1 MCARARWQPEV
12 THKVFIDGAAGTTG
26 LEIADRLKGR
36 SEFSLITLDDDRR
49 KDTAARR
56 EALNEADVAILCLP
70 DDAAREAV
78 ALIDPS
84 SGTRVIDASSAHRT
98 SDGWCYG
105 FPELVGRERVAEAR
119 RISNPGCY
127 PTGFLG
133 LVAPL
138 VREGLLPADWPYTI
152 NAVSGYSGG
161 GKALIERF
169 EAEAAPAF
177 RSYGYDLA
185 HKHLPEMKAH
195 AGLEHP
201 VLFAPSVVPA
211 YRGMIVEVPLHLG
224 AMENNPHA
232 DALRAALAEFYSGS
246 PVVTVRPKAPV
257 GELLLEV
264 NEEPNDGLELFVFG
278 NEGGWNAR
286 LVARLDNLG
295 KGASGAAVQN
305 LNLLCDLPET
315 AGLVLPSA

>member
-1 MCARARWQPEV
+1 MRCRTRWFQPMP
-12 THKVFIDGAAGTTG
+12 HKIFIDGAAGTTG
-26 LEIADRLKGR
+26 LEIAERLAPR

-49 KDTAARR
+49 KDAGARR

-78 ALIDPS
+78 ALIDPA

-98 SDGWCYG
+98 TEGWCYG
-105 FPELVGRERVAEAR
+105 FPELVGRERVADAR
-119 RISNPGCY
+119 RVSNPGCY

-138 VREGLLPADWPYTI
+138 VRAGIIPADWPYTV

-161 GKALIERF
+161 GKALIERY
-169 EAEAAPAF
+169 ESGHAPGF
-177 RSYGYDLA
+177 RAYGYDLE

-201 VLFAPSVVPA
+201 VLFAPAVVPA

-224 AMENNPHA
+224 AMANDPHA
-232 DALRAALAEFYSGS
+232 DALRATLAEFYEGS
-246 PVVTVRPKAPV
+246 QVVKVCTDNAP
-257 GELLLEV
+257 GELLLEPAA
-264 NEEPNDGLELFVFG
+264 EPDDGMELFVFG

-305 LNLLCDLPET
+305 LNLLCGLPET
-315 AGLVLPSA
+315 AGLKLGSA

>member
-1 MCARARWQPEV
+1 MSGSARLLLPV

-26 LEIADRLKGR
+26 LEIAERLSGR
-36 SEFSLITLDDDRR
+36 SEFELLVLDDARR
-49 KDTAARR
+49 KDAAARR

-78 ALIDPS
+78 ELIDPAN
-84 SGTRVIDASSAHRT
+84 GTRVIDASSAHRT
-98 SDGWCYG
+98 TEGWCYG
-105 FPELVGRERVAEAR
+105 FPELVGRERVADAR
-119 RISNPGCY
+119 RVSNPGCY
-127 PTGFLG
+127 PTGFLA

-138 VREGLLPADWPYTI
+138 VREGLLPADWPYTV

-169 EAEAAPAF
+169 EAEGAPAF
-177 RSYGYDLA
+177 RAYGYDLA

-201 VLFAPSVVPA
+201 VLFAPSVVSA

-224 AMENNPHA
+224 AMETDPHA
-232 DALRAALAEFYSGS
+232 DALRDALTKFYDGS
-246 PVVTVRPKAPV
+246 DVVTVHEDQPV
-257 GELLLEV
+257 GELLLDTSAD
-264 NEEPNDGLELFVFG
+264 PSDGLELFVFG

-305 LNLLCDLPET
+305 LNLMCGLPET
-315 AGLVLPSA
+315 SGLRLASA

>member
-1 MCARARWQPEV
+1 MRTSQRLHL
-12 THKVFIDGAAGTTG
+12 TLTYKVFIDGAAGTTG
-26 LEIADRLKGR
+26 LEIADRLAGR
-36 SEFSLITLDDDRR
+36 REFALITLDDTQR

-70 DDAAREAV
+70 DEAAREAV
-78 ALIDPS
+78 ELLDPAT
-84 SGTRVIDASSAHRT
+84 GTRIIDASSAHRT
-98 SDGWCYG
+98 AEGWCYG
-105 FPELVGRERVAEAR
+105 FPELVGRDRVSDAR
-119 RISNPGCY
+119 RVSNPGCY

-138 VREGLLPADWPYTI
+138 VNAELLPADWPFTV

-161 GKALIERF
+161 GKALIGRYED
-169 EAEAAPAF
+169 EGAPAF
-177 RSYGYDLA
+177 RAYGYDLA

-201 VLFAPSVVPA
+201 VLFAPAVVPA
-211 YRGMIVEVPLHLG
+211 YRGMLVEVPLHLG
-224 AMENNPHA
+224 AMKTDTHA
-232 DALRAALAEFYSGS
+232 DSLRDTLSQFYADSE
-246 PVVTVRPKAPV
+246 VVSVHQGETPA
-257 GELLLEV
+257 ELLLGTDA
-264 NEEPNDGLELFVFG
+264 EPDDGMKLFVFG

-305 LNLLCDLPET
+305 LNLMCGLDET
-315 AGLVLPSA
+315 AGLILSAA